1 MSFNLAR
8 VVAVTAALSISACST
23 VACAPPPGD
32 SVAQLETTMADGTA
46 PASPATNVNDEALEA
61 CWQDVRD
68 RAFNVE
74 IHHTLGTAAD
84 DIDDGTALEAVT
96 RALGAVRR
104 DPRQA
109 HRGAGVYIS
118 AWSYPGR
125 GLRHTQR
132 DSLDTFSNVVS

>member
-74 IHHTLGTAAD
+74 IHHMLGTAA
-84 DIDDGTALEAVT
+84 T
-96 RALGAVRR
+96 
-104 DPRQA
+104 
-109 HRGAGVYIS
+109 IS
-118 AWSYPGR
+118 APSSSRSRRIY
-125 GLRHTQR
+125 QR
-132 DSLDTFSNVVS
+132 VVVPRPQAEPARWEPAS